1 MSTKRRAAEMRED
14 AEVQHSIAEMMVAN
28 TFDHVLSKAEAI
40 AEAESLLHG
49 GDDTYENPFGVLN
62 GVCQLPCQLQA
73 CTEEEGHRALLS
85 SPVMLCRCSRC
96 CGSGFFGVLQ
106 LLVSLTT
113 TSFLFNVVLLMAC
126 TKIRSM
132 TRKNF

>member
-49 GDDTYENPFGVLN
+49 GDDSYENPFGVQEGCVNSCVSFRLVQRRR
-62 GVCQLPCQLQA
+62 G
-73 CTEEEGHRALLS
+73 TELFFPLL
-85 SPVMLCRCSRC
+85 
-96 CGSGFFGVLQ
+96 
-106 LLVSLTT
+106 
-113 TSFLFNVVLLMAC
+113 
-126 TKIRSM
+126 
-132 TRKNF
+132 